1 MANKH
6 ITNPCEVIEAP
17 EERETSSKGTLSAI
31 CPSCKVRI
39 TVNKKNGKFRKHNKA
54 QLRGV
59 KAGLLSSPFY
69 C

>member
-54 QLRGV
+54 
-59 KAGLLSSPFY
+59 
-69 C
+69 